1 MKTIRY
7 FFLFVVLVAGIA
19 SCANTALPSMDER
32 TGTVSITIPALG
44 AAFLSA
50 TGMTSSTVA
59 ARTIGEDGLS
69 ARAFVAVSSVHFE
82 LYAADGTTLVD
93 DWYMD
98 EAAYQT
104 GLDGGTGSFVQSRNI
119 VPGTGY
125 TLRATILN
133 EANGTD
139 EASRV
144 TVQGKSAP
152 FKIVGGACSYVLIAC
167 KPLVPVVLVEGI
179 PSEPVTLTP
188 FEGNAG
194 NWNEPAWVVPGGEK
208 WYSFTATS
216 KVTRIIARC
225 AEEGQSVLAMFVY
238 DADATTST
246 GTIGQSIGVEPGEGC
261 ATYATTTIGQNY
273 YVGVIDLGTFIRQNI
288 YPSSIPD
295 SGGDHSF
302 TILFEKALKDSY
314 ESDGIITSAKPLI
327 LGETQTHS
335 LYPLDDIDYV
345 SFSAVK
351 DTIYA
356 VTTSSTDTAVT
367 ATRVE
372 ILGADGI
379 VVASPDDNKGWSEG
393 FTSISAWTCPA
404 DGTYY
409 IKISKGYGQI
419 GEYNLKIA
427 EVPPAQDVHV
437 AVDPGVTDPHRTLL
451 FSWDAVPG
459 ADLYQLW
466 FTYAGEEGSSEPQPL
481 FEAGEELSPADCT
494 ISGTRLSWETP
505 AWFRSGTGAFI
516 QVSWSVDGV
525 WSSIS
530 SGAEGSTEPETTITV
545 IIN

>member
-1 MKTIRY
+1 MT
-7 FFLFVVLVAGIA
+7 LVVAIA
-19 SCANTALPSMDER
+19 SCENTALPSAIDER

-50 TGMTSSTVA
+50 AGFTSPTA
-59 ARTIGEDGLS
+59 DARAIGEDGPI

-98 EAAYQT
+98 EAAYQS

-125 TLRATILN
+125 TIQATILN
-133 EANGTD
+133 EANGSD
-139 EASRV
+139 EASRA
-144 TVQGKSAP
+144 TVRGKSAP
-152 FKIVGGACSYVLIAC
+152 FKIVGGACSYILIVC
-167 KPLVPVVLVEGI
+167 KPLVPVVLEEGI
-179 PSEPVTLTP
+179 PSEPVSLTP

-194 NWNEPAWVVPGGEK
+194 SWNEPAWIVPGGEK

-216 KVTRIIARC
+216 KATRIIARC

-238 DADATTST
+238 DADATTIT

-261 ATYATTTIGQNY
+261 ATYATTTIGQGY
-273 YVGVIDLGTFIRQNI
+273 YVGVIDLGTFKRQNI

-302 TILFEKALKDSY
+302 TVLFEKAMKDSY
-314 ESDGIITSAKPLI
+314 ESDGTITSAKSLT

-345 SFSAVK
+345 SFLAVT

-367 ATRVE
+367 GTRVE
-372 ILGADGI
+372 ILSADGI
-379 VVASPDDNKGWSEG
+379 VVASPDNNMGWSEG

-404 DGTYY
+404 DGIYY

-419 GEYNLKIA
+419 GEYNIKIA

-437 AVDPGVTDPHRTLL
+437 TVGPGVTDPHRTLL
-451 FSWDAVPG
+451 FSWDAVPS
-459 ADLYQLW
+459 ADLYQIW
-466 FTYAGEEGSSEPQPL
+466 FSYVDEEGSGEPQPL
-481 FEAGEELSPADCT
+481 FEVGEELRPADCT

-505 AWFRSGTGAFI
+505 AWFNPGDSAFI
-516 QVSWSVDGV
+516 QVSWNVDGV
-525 WSSIS
+525 WSSLS
-530 SGAEGSTEPETTITV
+530 AGAEGATETETTISV
-545 IIN
+545 IIR